1 MVDFQIKERYNVQDL
16 ERVMELLRAP
26 GGCGWSSRNMKAPR
40 GELGVELDLGQ
51 QLPEAGVLS
60 GQLAERSLHPQ
71 DCHPAFLSSFLAEAR
86 LLAMA
91 GSGCP
96 QFFAQVSSS
105 LLAEVADLTHG
116 VQLSA
121 DAESFF
127 SNSKQ
132 RASFLNSLL

>member
-1 MVDFQIKERYNVQDL
+1 
-16 ERVMELLRAP
+16 
-26 GGCGWSSRNMKAPR
+26 MKAPR

-60 GQLAERSLHPQ
+60 GQLAERSLHPLGG
-71 DCHPAFLSSFLAEAR
+71 HPAFLSSFLAEAH

-96 QFFAQVSSS
+96 QFFAQVSDYF
-105 LLAEVADLTHG
+105 LGEVADLTHG

-121 DAESFF
+121 DAE
-127 SNSKQ
+127 Q
-132 RASFLNSLL
+132 FLLGLQAARFLLEQESTVKLHHLAVMEIRQALEFLPQQLDLTVEL

>member
-1 MVDFQIKERYNVQDL
+1 
-16 ERVMELLRAP
+16 
-26 GGCGWSSRNMKAPR
+26 MKAPR

-60 GQLAERSLHPQ
+60 GQLAERSLHPH
-71 DCHPAFLSSFLAEAR
+71 DRHPAFLSSFLTEAH

-91 GSGCP
+91 GSGCL
-96 QFFAQVSSS
+96 QCFAQVSSS

-121 DAESFF
+121 DSE
-127 SNSKQ
+127 Q
-132 RASFLNSLL
+132 FLLGLQAARFLLEQSSVELRHLAVMEIRQALEFLPQQLDLTVEL

>member
-1 MVDFQIKERYNVQDL
+1 M
-16 ERVMELLRAP
+16 LLLLQPQPPGARRAQGSP
-26 GGCGWSSRNMKAPR
+26 WVTRPPRRGAGSS
-40 GELGVELDLGQ
+40 
-51 QLPEAGVLS
+51 PE
-60 GQLAERSLHPQ
+60 
-71 DCHPAFLSSFLAEAR
+71 DAEAR

-121 DAESFF
+121 DAE
-127 SNSKQ
+127 Q
-132 RASFLNSLL
+132 FLLGLQTACFLLEQPSVNFHHVAFMEIRQALEFLPQQLDLTVEL

>member
-1 MVDFQIKERYNVQDL
+1 
-16 ERVMELLRAP
+16 
-26 GGCGWSSRNMKAPR
+26 MKAPR

-71 DCHPAFLSSFLAEAR
+71 GRHPAFLSSFLAEAH

-91 GSGCP
+91 GSGCL

-105 LLAEVADLTHG
+105 LLGEVSDLTHG

-121 DAESFF
+121 DAEQYLLGLQAARFFQQSSVKLHHMPVMKIRQALLNLSF
-127 SNSKQ
+127 Q
-132 RASFLNSLL
+132 L

>member
-1 MVDFQIKERYNVQDL
+1 
-16 ERVMELLRAP
+16 
-26 GGCGWSSRNMKAPR
+26 MKAPR

-60 GQLAERSLHPQ
+60 GQLAERSLHPLGG
-71 DCHPAFLSSFLAEAR
+71 HPAFLSPFLAEAH

-105 LLAEVADLTHG
+105 LAEVADLTHG

-121 DAESFF
+121 DAE
-127 SNSKQ
+127 Q
-132 RASFLNSLL
+132 FLLGLQAARFLLEQESTVKLHHLAVMEIRQALEFLPQQLDLTVEL

>member
-1 MVDFQIKERYNVQDL
+1 M
-16 ERVMELLRAP
+16 LLLLQPQPPGARRAQGSP
-26 GGCGWSSRNMKAPR
+26 WVTRPPRRGAGSS
-40 GELGVELDLGQ
+40 
-51 QLPEAGVLS
+51 PEA
-60 GQLAERSLHPQ
+60 
-71 DCHPAFLSSFLAEAR
+71 AEAR

-121 DAESFF
+121 DAE
-127 SNSKQ
+127 Q
-132 RASFLNSLL
+132 FLLGLQAARFLLEQESTVKLHHLAVMEIRQALEFLPQQLDLTVEL

>member
-1 MVDFQIKERYNVQDL
+1 
-16 ERVMELLRAP
+16 
-26 GGCGWSSRNMKAPR
+26 MKAPR

-51 QLPEAGVLS
+51 QLPEARVLS

-71 DCHPAFLSSFLAEAR
+71 DCHPAFLSSFLAEAH

-91 GSGCP
+91 GSGCL

-116 VQLSA
+116 VQLSPH
-121 DAESFF
+121 DE
-127 SNSKQ
+127 Q
-132 RASFLNSLL
+132 FLLGLQAARFLLEQPPVNLHHVAFMEIRQALEFPPQQLDLTLEL